1 MTDKDP
7 IASKRALM
15 VKIQTEGAEAAYE
28 ALVGVCRDT
37 KAPAPA
43 RATAG
48 AALFRAGG
56 FMDTKQNASDKKPEE
71 MTAAELASR
80 ISELYERRKRRDA
93 GLPLEDDDDQDDD
106 KSDAVFG

>member
-1 MTDKDP
+1 MTEQDP
-7 IASKRALM
+7 IASKRALLAR
-15 VKIQTEGAEAAYE
+15 IQTEGAEAAYD

-56 FMDTKQNASDKKPEE
+56 FMDTKQNASDKKPED
-71 MTAAELASR
+71 MTADEITSR
-80 ISELYERRKRRDA
+80 ISQLRAEREQLAA
-93 GLPLEDDDDQDDD
+93 GQPIADDQDEDD
-106 KSDAVFG
+106 KPNDMFG